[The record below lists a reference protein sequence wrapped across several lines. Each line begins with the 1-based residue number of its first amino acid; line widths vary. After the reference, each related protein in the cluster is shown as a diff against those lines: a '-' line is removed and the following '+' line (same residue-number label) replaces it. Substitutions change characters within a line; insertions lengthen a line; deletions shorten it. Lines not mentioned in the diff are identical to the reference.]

1 MPALLRALAFPIA
14 CAFTGAAAGLLTVQL
29 MSPPAPTCPQGPVL
43 ELKQVAT
50 ALAGMHV
57 VPPPPP
63 PRVEPPFPDGAVRHI
78 AGDDYAV
85 DRDAL
90 AALFSRP
97 DWDDGQVRI
106 LPSVR
111 DGVTQ
116 GFKLYGIRPGS
127 LPKRIGMKNGD
138 LLVAING
145 ARIASFHEHAALRGL
160 LPAADR
166 VILDLVRK
174 GEPVRITL
182 RLE

>member
-1 MPALLRALAFPIA
+1 MLTLLRALTFPIA
-14 CAFTGAAAGLLTVQL
+14 CAFTGAAAGLLAVLLTAA
-29 MSPPAPTCPQGPVL
+29 PAATCPQGPVL

-50 ALAGMHV
+50 ALAAMQV
-57 VPPPPP
+57 VPSAPTFA
-63 PRVEPPFPDGAVRHI
+63 EPPFPDGAVRHL

-90 AALFSRP
+90 AELLRSPR
-97 DWDDGQVRI
+97 WDERQVRL

-127 LPKRIGMKNGD
+127 LPRRIGLKNGD

-145 ARIASFHEHAALRGL
+145 ARIASFNEHAMLRRL
-160 LPAADR
+160 LPTADR
-166 VILDLVRK
+166 VLLDIVRK
-174 GEPVRITL
+174 GEPLRITL

>member
-1 MPALLRALAFPIA
+1 MLTLLRALAFPIA
-14 CAFTGAAAGLLTVQL
+14 CAFTGAAAGLLAVQL
-29 MSPPAPTCPQGPVL
+29 TAAPAATCPQGPVL

-50 ALAGMHV
+50 ALAAMQV
-57 VPPPPP
+57 VPSAPALAA
-63 PRVEPPFPDGAVRHI
+63 PPFPDGAVRHL
-78 AGDDYAV
+78 ADDDYAV

-90 AALFSRP
+90 AELLSNPR
-97 DWDDGQVRI
+97 WDEHQVRI

-127 LPKRIGMKNGD
+127 LPRRIGLKNGD

-145 ARIASFHEHAALRGL
+145 ARIASFNEHTVLRRL
-160 LPAADR
+160 LPTADR
-166 VILDLVRK
+166 VLLDVVRK
-174 GEPVRITL
+174 GEPLRITL

>member
-1 MPALLRALAFPIA
+1 MLTLLRALALPIA

-29 MSPPAPTCPQGPVL
+29 SAAPAPTCPQGPVL

-50 ALAGMHV
+50 ALAGMQV
-57 VPPPPP
+57 VPPAPAAE
-63 PRVEPPFPDGAVRHI
+63 EPPFPDGAVRHL

-90 AALFSRP
+90 AALFSKP
-97 DWDDGQVRI
+97 DWDDRQLRI

-138 LLVAING
+138 LLVAVNG
-145 ARIASFHEHAALRGL
+145 ARVASYNEYATLRQRV
-160 LPAADR
+160 PTADQ
-166 VILDLVRK
+166 IHLDIVRK
-174 GEPVRITL
+174 GEPLRITL